1 VSSLVVSLPPVTVHG
16 KFLRRGEDKFLLRA
30 MRLPGVG
37 AVLDLS
43 EKFTL
48 RKRLDEL
55 AAANVNAMI
64 LTEAQAETVLSLASP
79 AGLCAMVEVAIDSSD
94 FASPV
99 HILATTDRI
108 AKAVR
113 DLRGYPALIG
123 FLLDCSFDV
132 DSNGTP
138 ASAKHTPNAVRS
150 ALEAIMRTMRQTDS
164 RFLIALK
171 RRDDHS
177 TVPHSTVPHSMV
189 PQPTGLHPAV
199 ALTDEDLT
207 FASLAKI
214 DAGDVSPIIYAL
226 HEIADARPLVIE
238 FGEELPGQ
246 DEVVAR
252 AFGFGAAGVVAP
264 AMRRAMSSERQNIR
278 MLSAGE
284 LLPFTHLEGSFVP
297 LPASTPMVSVVVT
310 VRDDERTIAACLE
323 SISRL
328 QYPNYEV
335 IVIDD
340 ASRDRSVEIAA
351 AAPGVRLMRQSSRAG
366 LGTIRNAAL
375 HVARGDLIA
384 FTRADCVVDADWLT
398 LAVRAITEDACDA
411 VSGPIFPS
419 QAERGVAAHVLAAIE
434 KVGEKA
440 GAKQSSGEHAV
451 QLADRNMLV
460 RKSSLIAVGGF
471 DARFIDE
478 GGDRDLAARMR
489 AAGMALAGCPAG
501 FVWRCGRITL
511 GQFLRQRIRDGRCE
525 AMLAIAAIGSFGAI
539 AQAWARRH
547 YSAASG
553 SATVVPVA
561 PSGAAKGAARPVGM
575 GNNRTHAV
583 HPASR

>member
-16 KFLRRGEDKFLLRA
+16 KFLRRGDEKFLLRA

-55 AAANVNAMI
+55 AAANVNTMI

-123 FLLDCSFDV
+123 FLVDCSFDV
-132 DSNGTP
+132 DSDGTP
-138 ASAKHTPNAVRS
+138 ASAKHKPNAVRS
-150 ALEAIMRTMRQTDS
+150 ALEAVMRTVRETDS
-164 RFLIALK
+164 RFLITLK

-177 TVPHSTVPHSMV
+177 TVPHSMV
-189 PQPTGLHPAV
+189 AQPTGLHPAV

-214 DAGDVSPIIYAL
+214 DAADVSPIIYAL

-238 FGEELPGQ
+238 FGEEFPGQ

-264 AMRRAMSSERQNIR
+264 ALRRAMSSERQNIR

-284 LLPFTHLEGSFVP
+284 LLPFTNLEGSSVP

-351 AAPGVRLMRQSSRAG
+351 AAPGVRLMRQSWRAG
-366 LGTIRNAAL
+366 LGTVRNAAL
-375 HVARGDLIA
+375 RVARGDLIA

-471 DARFIDE
+471 DARFLDE

-489 AAGMALAGCPAG
+489 AAGMTLAWCPAG
-501 FVWRCGRITL
+501 FVWRCGRIPL
-511 GQFLRQRIRDGRCE
+511 GEFLRQRIRDGSAE
-525 AMLAIAAIGSFGAI
+525 AMLAIAAIGSLGAI
-539 AQAWARRH
+539 VQAWARRH
-547 YSAASG
+547 YRAASG
-553 SATVVPVA
+553 SAAAVPLA
-561 PSGAAKGAARPVGM
+561 PSGAAKGAATPVAM

>member
-1 VSSLVVSLPPVTVHG
+1 
-16 KFLRRGEDKFLLRA
+16 

-55 AAANVNAMI
+55 AAANVNAII

-79 AGLCAMVEVAIDSSD
+79 AGLYAMVEIAIDSSD
-94 FASPV
+94 FDSPV

-123 FLLDCSFDV
+123 FLIDCSFDV
-132 DSNGTP
+132 DSNETP

-150 ALEAIMRTMRQTDS
+150 ALDAVLRTVRETDS

-171 RRDDHS
+171 QRFDY
-177 TVPHSTVPHSMV
+177 SMV
-189 PQPTGLHPAV
+189 PQPTVPQPAV

-214 DAGDVSPIIYAL
+214 DAANVSPIIHAL

-252 AFGFGAAGVVAP
+252 AFGCGAAGVAAP
-264 AMRRAMSSERQNIR
+264 AMRRAVSSERQNIR
-278 MLSAGE
+278 MLSVGE
-284 LLPFTHLEGSFVP
+284 LLPFTRLEGSSVP

-310 VRDDERTIAACLE
+310 VRDDERTIAGCLE

-340 ASRDRSVEIAA
+340 ASRDRSVEIVA

-375 HVARGDLIA
+375 RVARGDLIA

-471 DARFIDE
+471 DARFLDE

-489 AAGMALAGCPAG
+489 AAGMTLAWCPAG

-511 GQFLRQRIRDGRCE
+511 GEFLRQRIRDGRAE

-547 YSAASG
+547 YRAAAAG
-553 SATVVPVA
+553 AAVVPTA
-561 PSGAAKGAARPVGM
+561 PSGAAKGAARPE
-575 GNNRTHAV
+575 NNRTHAV

>member
-64 LTEAQAETVLSLASP
+64 LTEAQVETVLSLASP

-94 FASPV
+94 FDSPV

-123 FLLDCSFDV
+123 FLIDCSFDV
-132 DSNGTP
+132 DSNETP

-150 ALEAIMRTMRQTDS
+150 ALDAVLRTVRETDS

-171 RRDDHS
+171 QRFDY
-177 TVPHSTVPHSMV
+177 SMV
-189 PQPTGLHPAV
+189 PQPTVPQPAV

-214 DAGDVSPIIYAL
+214 DAANVSPIIYAL

-252 AFGFGAAGVVAP
+252 AFGCGAAGVAAP
-264 AMRRAMSSERQNIR
+264 AMRRAVSSERQNIR
-278 MLSAGE
+278 MLSVGE
-284 LLPFTHLEGSFVP
+284 LLPFANLEGSSVP

-375 HVARGDLIA
+375 GVARGNLIA
-384 FTRADCVVDADWLT
+384 FTRADCAVDADWLT

-489 AAGMALAGCPAG
+489 AAGMTLAWCPAG

-511 GQFLRQRIRDGRCE
+511 GEFLRQRIRDGRAE

-553 SATVVPVA
+553 SAAVVPVA

-583 HPASR
+583 HPANR

>member
-1 VSSLVVSLPPVTVHG
+1 
-16 KFLRRGEDKFLLRA
+16 

-55 AAANVNAMI
+55 AAANVNTMI

-123 FLLDCSFDV
+123 FLIDCSFDV
-132 DSNGTP
+132 DSDRTP

-150 ALEAIMRTMRQTDS
+150 ALEAVMRTVRETDS

-177 TVPHSTVPHSMV
+177 TVPHSMV
-189 PQPTGLHPAV
+189 PQPRGLHPAV

-214 DAGDVSPIIYAL
+214 DAADVSRIIYAL

-264 AMRRAMSSERQNIR
+264 AIRRAMSSERQNIR

-284 LLPFTHLEGSFVP
+284 LLPFTHLEGSSVP

-351 AAPGVRLMRQSSRAG
+351 AAPGVRLMRQLSRAG

-384 FTRADCVVDADWLT
+384 FTLADCVVDADWLT

-411 VSGPIFPS
+411 VGGPIFPS

-434 KVGEKA
+434 KIGETA

-489 AAGMALAGCPAG
+489 AAGMTLARCSAG

-511 GQFLRQRIRDGRCE
+511 GEFLRQRIRDGRAE

-547 YSAASG
+547 YSAASS
-553 SATVVPVA
+553 SAAVVPVA
-561 PSGAAKGAARPVGM
+561 PSGAAKGAARPVAM
-575 GNNRTHAV
+575 GNNHTHAV